1 MVADKNVVIF
11 INDGDRHFW
20 SSSRAANGLG
30 WRFGGTDI
38 QVFRYDEEATK
49 ALTAE
54 IDAAPPTW
62 DYLNQKTDK
71 VALDNIKRIFERLT
85 GIKRN

>member
-1 MVADKNVVIF
+1 MATDKNVVIF

-20 SSSRAANGLG
+20 SANRAANGLG
-30 WRFGGTDI
+30 WRYGGDI
-38 QVFRYDEEATK
+38 RVYRYDEEATK

-54 IDAAPPTW
+54 IDAAPSTW
-62 DYLNQKTDK
+62 DMAAQKTDK
-71 VALDNIKRIFERLT
+71 TKLENVKQIFERLT